1 MISQITRFMF
11 PVFPFTLLLLIKC
24 TELQFASSYRSIRK
38 NILINGLGLVVIVI
52 YVLIWVL
59 IHLLYFAKKVAIKLN
74 YTSFQDLYSPYVSSS
89 NSKGFFGTIQST
101 ITSPKDIVYL
111 KLPISEEE
119 ISSERVDIVNRTLG
133 DFGCCNII
141 PINDDI
147 TLTTSES
154 LRVII
159 AIAKTLEQQEL
170 SRIQSRFPQAES
182 WIRLPD
188 IPDAEVNIWFSDL
201 QVDSRQDTM

>member
-1 MISQITRFMF
+1 M
-11 PVFPFTLLLLIKC
+11 
-24 TELQFASSYRSIRK
+24 
-38 NILINGLGLVVIVI
+38 
-52 YVLIWVL
+52 
-59 IHLLYFAKKVAIKLN
+59 
-74 YTSFQDLYSPYVSSS
+74 
-89 NSKGFFGTIQST
+89 
-101 ITSPKDIVYL
+101 